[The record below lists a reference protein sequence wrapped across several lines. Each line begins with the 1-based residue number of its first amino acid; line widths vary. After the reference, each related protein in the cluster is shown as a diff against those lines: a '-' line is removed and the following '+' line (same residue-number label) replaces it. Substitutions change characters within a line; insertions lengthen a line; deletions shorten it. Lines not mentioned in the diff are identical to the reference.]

1 MVSRF
6 DALKIAKDY
15 YYKSMGEKR
24 IAKVLEYTDSY
35 IIYPDSCV
43 GRIGEMAIK
52 IDKKDGKIR
61 NFILPS
67 KENFAILKNSK
78 EIKMEDNEYVIV
90 RR

>member
-1 MVSRF
+1 MVSRV
-6 DALKIAKDY
+6 DVLKIAKD

-35 IIYPDSCV
+35 IIYPESCV
-43 GRIGEMAIK
+43 GRIGGMAIR
-52 IDKKDGKIR
+52 IDKKDGEIR

-78 EIKMEDNEYVIV
+78 EIEIEDNEHVII
-90 RR
+90 